1 MEEDNNELK
10 SYFEITYLDDNNTT
24 HLGKVR
30 NVEELNFM
38 KSRFEVTKYDFVNT

>member
-10 SYFEITYLDDNNTT
+10 SYFEITYLDDNNIM

-30 NVEELNFM
+30 SIEELNFI
-38 KSRFEVTKYDFVNT
+38 KNRFEVTKYNFVNT